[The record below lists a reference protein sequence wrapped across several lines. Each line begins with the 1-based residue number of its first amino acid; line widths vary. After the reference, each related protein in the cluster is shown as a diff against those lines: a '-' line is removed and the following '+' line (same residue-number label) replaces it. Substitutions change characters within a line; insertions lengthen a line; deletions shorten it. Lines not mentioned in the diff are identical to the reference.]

1 VTRIFNVF
9 ALQHQ
14 FAQDETV
21 FPHLGSSHLR
31 FVSLRGTNCMPPHAK
46 GTLPI
51 AMGFKRPVSDV
62 TGLF

>member
-14 FAQDETV
+14 FAQDEI
-21 FPHLGSSHLR
+21 FLPYSGGSHLR
-31 FVSLRGTNCMPPHAK
+31 FLSLRGDQSYAACAK
-46 GTLPI
+46 GALPI
-51 AMGFKRPVSDV
+51 AIGFKRPVSDV